1 MNKSKTLKGL
11 SIEELQE
18 RNEFTVATAPGKCS
32 IFTIPLC

>member
-1 MNKSKTLKGL
+1 MNKFETLKGL

-18 RNEFTVATAPGKCS
+18 RNEFSASPGKCS